1 MIDEGHIEEQAAA
14 RALGALSPEEAARV
28 DRHVD
33 VCPPCKAMLREAQDV
48 AGLLALTVQPARP
61 SYQCK
66 ERLMAMV
73 EHELSPRTAR
83 RVAGML
89 RASPLL
95 VGNFHIPVWVS
106 RAVIATALVGLLG
119 WNVTLQRQIREAR
132 MIQYMVVTDHQPTDL
147 KPQGMIKDTVKY
159 KVVARMFLGPNGADA
174 VLVIENLPAPPPGKV
189 YQVWIANEKYQRSMH
204 TFQVSHTIEQV
215 LMQTGEPLSQ
225 YKWVMITVEDEG
237 GSPSPSKDTVLLGD
251 L

>member
-28 DRHVD
+28 DQHVD
-33 VCPPCKAMLREAQDV
+33 VCPPCKSMLQEAQDV
-48 AGLLALTVQPARP
+48 ASLLALTVQPVRP

-73 EHELSPRTAR
+73 EHERSPRTTRRTAR
-83 RVAGML
+83 ML
-89 RASPLL
+89 QASPLL
-95 VGNFHIPVWVS
+95 AGIWKMPVWVS
-106 RAVIATALVGLLG
+106 RAVLATALVGLLM
-119 WNVTLQRQIREAR
+119 WNVSLQRQIREAR
-132 MIQYMVVTDHQPTDL
+132 MIQYMVITDHQPTSL
-147 KPQGMIKDTVKY
+147 KPQGMISDSVKY
-159 KVVARMFLGPNGADA
+159 KVVARMFLGPNGDDA

-204 TFQVSHTIEQV
+204 TIQVSHRIEQV
-215 LMQTGEPLSQ
+215 LMQTGEPLSL

-237 GSPSPSKDTVLLGD
+237 GSPSPSKDTILLGD